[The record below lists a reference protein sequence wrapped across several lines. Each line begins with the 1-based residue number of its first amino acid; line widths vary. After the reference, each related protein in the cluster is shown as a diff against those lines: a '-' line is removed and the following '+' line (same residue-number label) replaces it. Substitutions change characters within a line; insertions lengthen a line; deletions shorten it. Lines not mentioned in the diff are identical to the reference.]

1 MTSSKVASPIKNTD
15 LETMW
20 QEIERLCLPKVN
32 KIIERVEFRQLEQE
46 EDEKINNFE
55 SRVRSKAKVCEY
67 EKPCKK
73 CACNCKTC
81 KGDREE
87 DEIRT
92 QILGKV
98 RNKKVQAELW
108 REDNNSGDK
117 EKSLEDILRIIRAEE
132 ATDQQQQK
140 QAFSYLTQYL

>member
-46 EDEKINNFE
+46 EDEKINDFE
-55 SRVRSKAKVCEY
+55 SRVRSKAKACEY
-67 EKPCKK
+67 EKPCKQCQCK
-73 CACNCKTC
+73 CKTC

-98 RNKKVQAELW
+98 RNKKVHAELW
-108 REDNNSGDK
+108 REDKNSGDQ